1 MAICTGPFFRRVA
14 DRKRKGMD
22 VKITIS
28 ARDGETGVGK
38 TSLAVFL
45 GKYLNTSRKPYRA
58 EENATYNVGEFN
70 ALYDQLPRGS
80 TANLEEAEQLDARRS
95 NSHENVE
102 TARTWETRRV
112 DEITSIMTL
121 PSVAE
126 LDSRMERLHNFWIN
140 VTARGQCKIY
150 AAHINDWSHEVYYE
164 GLQQFRWPNMD
175 HDEDYQRLVE
185 MKEEWND
192 GDDTSDWVRE
202 HEVREEYEKELEQ
215 KQQEMRDRIVTSVYE
230 NTDLSQG
237 EVGQSLPEDMRI
249 KQQRVGQIVNG
260 D

>member
-14 DRKRKGMD
+14 DRKMKGMD

-45 GKYLNTSRKPYRA
+45 GKYLNTSQKPYRA
-58 EENATYNVGEFN
+58 EENATYDVGEFN

-95 NSHENVE
+95 NSSQNVE

-126 LDSRMERLHNFWIN
+126 LDRRMERLHNFWIN

-150 AAHINDWSHEVYYE
+150 AAHINDWTHDVYYE

-175 HDEDYQRLVE
+175 HDEDYRTLVK

-202 HEVREEYEKELEQ
+202 GEVREEYEKELEQ

-237 EVGQSLPEDMRI
+237 DVGQALPEDMRI

>member
-1 MAICTGPFFRRVA
+1 V
-14 DRKRKGMD
+14 
-22 VKITIS
+22 VS
-28 ARDGETGVGK
+28 V
-38 TSLAVFL
+38 
-45 GKYLNTSRKPYRA
+45 
-58 EENATYNVGEFN
+58 
-70 ALYDQLPRGS
+70 
-80 TANLEEAEQLDARRS
+80 
-95 NSHENVE
+95 NVE
-102 TARTWETRRV
+102 AAEDYRDPEKLREACERRIRRLLV
-112 DEITSIMTL
+112 QHGIHEG
-121 PSVAE
+121 E
-126 LDSRMERLHNFWIN
+126 ER
-140 VTARGQCKIY
+140 QCKIY
-150 AAHINDWSHEVYYE
+150 AAHINDWTHDVYYE

-202 HEVREEYEKELEQ
+202 YEVREEYEKELEQ

-237 EVGQSLPEDMRI
+237 EVGQFLPEDMRV